1 MPLERINENSVQ
13 DMVAELGFAVERRRF
28 RGPAA
33 AGAGA
38 ADHGKDAEQAARG
51 AHGDRATH
59 KTHLRARESDRAAA
73 FRFRTQNKQ
82 KTKQKKTHNH
92 TNPTTKKQR
101 KVPDP
106 TKTNKHQNPHKQ
118 NKPKGVL

>member
-1 MPLERINENSVQ
+1 MPLERINEKSVQ

-51 AHGDRATH
+51 AHGARATPGA
-59 KTHLRARESDRAAA
+59 HLRARASDRAAA
-73 FRFRTQNKQ
+73 FRFRAHVEMGAGQELARGLAG
-82 KTKQKKTHNH
+82 
-92 TNPTTKKQR
+92 PAAEVR
-101 KVPDP
+101 
-106 TKTNKHQNPHKQ
+106 
-118 NKPKGVL
+118 G